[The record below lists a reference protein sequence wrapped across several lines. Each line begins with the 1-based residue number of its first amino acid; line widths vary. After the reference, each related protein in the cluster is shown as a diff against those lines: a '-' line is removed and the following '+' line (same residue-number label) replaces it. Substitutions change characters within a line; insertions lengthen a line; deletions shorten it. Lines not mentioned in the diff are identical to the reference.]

1 MEAVPP
7 RPGAAGRRTGGD
19 MDTSGFYIPY
29 VIEKTGRGERAYD
42 IYSRL
47 LEDRI
52 VFIGDVVSDALA
64 NAVIAQLLFLQKE
77 NKTQDINLYVN
88 SPGGSVTAG
97 LAIYDTM
104 QFVQPDVATYCIGQ
118 ASSMGAVLL
127 AAGTKGKRFALPHAR
142 VMIHQPWGGV
152 QGTAAD
158 ISIHAEEILKMKSAL
173 NAILARHT
181 AQPLDRIERDTDR
194 DFFLSAAEAK
204 SYGLVD
210 DVVATLKAAPGAA
223 APRTEK

>member
-1 MEAVPP
+1 MA
-7 RPGAAGRRTGGD
+7 
-19 MDTSGFYIPY
+19 TSSYYIPY

-52 VFIGDVVSDALA
+52 VFIGDAISDPLA

-77 NKTQDINLYVN
+77 NKTQDINLYIN

-127 AAGTKGKRFALPHAR
+127 AAGAKGKRFALPHAR

-152 QGTAAD
+152 HGTAAD
-158 ISIHAEEILKMKSAL
+158 ISIHAEEILKMKTAL
-173 NAILARHT
+173 NRILARHT
-181 AQPLDRIERDTDR
+181 GQPLGRIEKETDR
-194 DFFLSAAEAK
+194 DFFLSGDEAK
-204 SYGLVD
+204 AYGIVD
-210 DVVATLKAAPGAA
+210 DVVATLKPPAKPAGAPEA
-223 APRTEK
+223 K

>member
-1 MEAVPP
+1 
-7 RPGAAGRRTGGD
+7 

>member
-1 MEAVPP
+1 MPAN
-7 RPGAAGRRTGGD
+7 
-19 MDTSGFYIPY
+19 SFYIPY

-47 LEDRI
+47 LKDRI
-52 VFIGDVVSDALA
+52 VFIGDAISDPLA

-77 NKTQDINLYVN
+77 NKAQDINLYIN

-97 LAIYDTM
+97 LAIYDTI

-158 ISIHAEEILKMKSAL
+158 INIHAEEILKMKTNL
-173 NAILARHT
+173 NRILARHSG
-181 AQPLDRIERDTDR
+181 QPLERIEKETDR
-194 DFFLSAAEAK
+194 DFFLSAEEAK
-204 SYGLVD
+204 AYGLVD
-210 DVVATLKAAPGAA
+210 DVVATLKPAAGA
-223 APRTEK
+223 K